1 MNKKYDLALNYCS
14 IHIYHVLSVLD
25 KIRMAINMRKMTSY
39 GVQDPVAL
47 MKALHEAGQKAIVD
61 IVETSAAPETRKQLR
76 TWGIN
81 AVAEML
87 GKAPN
92 TIRSL
97 EEKKEIPPV
106 EKDEGGRKQYSL
118 ELINKI
124 RELTGTDF
132 IRPSNSDPI
141 ICCTINFKGGVGK
154 SMTTL
159 LLLQYLAI
167 NGLKVLGID
176 LDPQAT
182 LTTWFGFIPD
192 IDLNEDDTLATT
204 LLEDANDIKRVIRKT
219 YFTGIDIIPGN
230 LELQNAELL
239 LPALSDEKIS
249 QLGSPLKRLQT
260 ALDKIK
266 NDYDVIIIDCP
277 PNTGALTMNAVS
289 AINSV
294 LITLPPSMP
303 DFASFIRLTKTLQ
316 RVFKAVKPDQLDF
329 FRILLTKHK
338 GNAAANKL
346 DQLMRKLYG
355 EYILVNHMV
364 DSAEIDN
371 TANALL
377 SLYEKPYATNSSTY
391 RRALEA
397 CDKVNLEIFQAFK
410 EIWDAQD

>member
-1 MNKKYDLALNYCS
+1 
-14 IHIYHVLSVLD
+14 
-25 KIRMAINMRKMTSY
+25 MTSY

-132 IRPSNSDPI
+132 VRPSNSDPI

-316 RVFKAVKPDQLDF
+316 RVFKAVKPGQLDF

-355 EYILVNHMV
+355 EYILVSHMV

>member
-1 MNKKYDLALNYCS
+1 MQKL
-14 IHIYHVLSVLD
+14 
-25 KIRMAINMRKMTSY
+25 TSF
-39 GVQDPVAL
+39 GIKDPVAL
-47 MKALHEAGQKAIVD
+47 MKALHETGQKAIVD

-81 AVAEML
+81 AVSDMV

-92 TIRSL
+92 TIRVL
-97 EEKKEIPPV
+97 EEKGELSIP
-106 EKDEGGRKQYSL
+106 EKDENGRKQYTL
-118 ELINKI
+118 DHINRI
-124 RELTGTDF
+124 RELTGTNF
-132 IRPSNSDPI
+132 KRPDNVDPI

-154 SMTTL
+154 SMTSL

-167 NGLKVLGID
+167 SGLKVLGID

-204 LLEDANDIKRVIRKT
+204 LLEDENDIKRVIRKT

-230 LELQNAELL
+230 LELQNAELI
-239 LPALSDEKIS
+239 LPSLSDERIS
-249 QLGSPLKRLQT
+249 ELGSPLKRLQL
-260 ALDKIK
+260 ALKIIQ

-316 RVFKAVKPDQLDF
+316 RVFKSVKPDQLDF

-338 GNAAANKL
+338 GNTAANKL

-397 CDKVNLEIFQAFK
+397 CDKVNLEIFEAFK
-410 EIWDAQD
+410 EIWAAQNDDVKTELL

>member
-1 MNKKYDLALNYCS
+1 
-14 IHIYHVLSVLD
+14 
-25 KIRMAINMRKMTSY
+25 MRKMTSY

>member
-1 MNKKYDLALNYCS
+1 MK
-14 IHIYHVLSVLD
+14 VLSPFGVSNPVKLMD
-25 KIRMAINMRKMTSY
+25 ALYEIGQEAIIK
-39 GVQDPVAL
+39 
-47 MKALHEAGQKAIVD
+47 
-61 IVETSAAPETRKQLR
+61 IVETTSAPENRKQLK

-81 AVAEML
+81 AVAEMV
-87 GKAPN
+87 GKATN
-92 TIRSL
+92 TIRAL
-97 EEKKEIPPV
+97 EEKGLIREPI
-106 EKDEGGRKQYSL
+106 KDENGRKQYSL
-118 ELINKI
+118 EMINSI
-124 RELTGTDF
+124 RDHFG
-132 IRPSNSDPI
+132 IRFQRPKGSEPI
-141 ICCTINFKGGVGK
+141 TCCVMNFKGGVGK

-167 NGLKVLGID
+167 NGLRVLGID

-192 IDLNEDDTLATT
+192 IDLQEGDTLATT
-204 LLEDANDIKRVIRKT
+204 LLEDTNDIKRVIKKS
-219 YFTGIDIIPGN
+219 YFTGIDIIPAN

-239 LPALSDEKIS
+239 LPSLSDEKINE
-249 QLGSPLKRLQT
+249 LGSPLKRLHL
-260 ALDKIK
+260 ALEHIK

-303 DFASFIRLTKTLQ
+303 DFASFIRLTKTLK

-338 GNAAANKL
+338 GNSAANKL

-355 EYILVNHMV
+355 EYILVSHMV

-377 SLYEKPYATNSSTY
+377 SLYEKAVSVNGATY

-397 CDKVNLEIFQAFK
+397 CDKVNLEIFEAFK
-410 EIWDAQD
+410 EIWKLQSKPDQGVS

>member
-1 MNKKYDLALNYCS
+1 MKKL
-14 IHIYHVLSVLD
+14 
-25 KIRMAINMRKMTSY
+25 TSF
-39 GVQDPVAL
+39 GVKDPVLL
-47 MKALHEAGQKAIVD
+47 MKALHEIGQNAIVN

-81 AVAEML
+81 AVAEMV
-87 GKAPN
+87 GRAPN
-92 TIRSL
+92 TIRTL
-97 EEKKEIPPV
+97 EEKGDIRQPD
-106 EKDEGGRKQYSL
+106 KDENGRKQYSL
-118 ELINKI
+118 ELINEI
-124 RELTGTDF
+124 RDLVGTRF
-132 IRPSNSDPI
+132 KKPQNSDPI

-154 SMTTL
+154 SMTSL

-192 IDLNEDDTLATT
+192 IDLNEDATLATT
-204 LLEDANDIKRVIRKT
+204 LLEDVNDITRVIRKT
-219 YFTGIDIIPGN
+219 YFTGIDIIPAN
-230 LELQNAELL
+230 LELQNAELI
-239 LPALSDEKIS
+239 LPSLSDERIKI
-249 QLGSPLKRLQT
+249 LGSPLKRLHQS
-260 ALDKIK
+260 LEKIK
-266 NDYDVIIIDCP
+266 HNYDVIIIDCP

-303 DFASFIRLTKTLQ
+303 DFASFVRLTKTLQ
-316 RVFKAVKPDQLDF
+316 RVFKAVKPEQLDF

-338 GNAAANKL
+338 GNTPANKL

-391 RRALEA
+391 KRALEV
-397 CDKVNLEIFQAFK
+397 CDKVNLEIFEAFK
-410 EIWDAQD
+410 EIWNEQYVKTSELETA

>member
-1 MNKKYDLALNYCS
+1 
-14 IHIYHVLSVLD
+14 
-25 KIRMAINMRKMTSY
+25 MRKLTSF
-39 GVQDPVAL
+39 GIKDPVAL
-47 MKALHEAGQKAIVD
+47 MEALYEAGQQAIID

-81 AVAEML
+81 AAADMI
-87 GKAPN
+87 GKSVN
-92 TIRSL
+92 TIRSF
-97 EEKKEIPPV
+97 EKQKKFSSPD
-106 EKDEGGRKQYSL
+106 KDESGRKQYSL
-118 ELINKI
+118 ELINHI
-124 RELTGTDF
+124 RDITATRF
-132 IRPSNSDPI
+132 HKTTNADPI

-154 SMTTL
+154 SMTSL

-192 IDLNEDDTLATT
+192 IDLNQDDTLATT
-204 LLEDANDIKRVIRKT
+204 LLEDNNDIKRVIRQT
-219 YFTGIDIIPGN
+219 YFTGIDIIPAN
-230 LELQNAELL
+230 LELQNADLI
-239 LPALSDEKIS
+239 LPSLSDEKIS
-249 QLGSPLKRLQT
+249 ELGSPLKRLQS
-260 ALDKIK
+260 ALEKVKD
-266 NDYDVIIIDCP
+266 DYDVIIIDCP
-277 PNTGALTMNAVS
+277 PNTGALTMNAVA

-316 RVFKAVKPDQLDF
+316 RVFKAVNPEQLDF

-397 CDKVNLEIFQAFK
+397 CNKVNLEIFEAFK
-410 EIWDAQD
+410 EIWSAQDIQTDAEQSLQPDILEAM

>member
-1 MNKKYDLALNYCS
+1 MKK
-14 IHIYHVLSVLD
+14 I
-25 KIRMAINMRKMTSY
+25 TSY

-47 MKALHEAGQKAIVD
+47 MRALHEAGQKAIVN
-61 IVETSAAPETRKQLR
+61 IVETSSAPETRKQLR
-76 TWGIN
+76 TWGVN

-106 EKDEGGRKQYSL
+106 DKDENGRKQYTL

-124 RELTGTDF
+124 RKLTGTDF
-132 IRPSNSDPI
+132 VRPAGSDPI
-141 ICCTINFKGGVGK
+141 ICCTVNFKGGVGK

-204 LLEDANDIKRVIRKT
+204 LLEDTNDIKRVIRKT

-249 QLGSPLKRLQT
+249 LLGSPLKRLQK

-410 EIWDAQD
+410 EIWDAQN

>member
-1 MNKKYDLALNYCS
+1 MTRF
-14 IHIYHVLSVLD
+14 ISV
-25 KIRMAINMRKMTSY
+25 TSY
-39 GVQDPVAL
+39 GVKDPVNL
-47 MKALHEAGQKAIVD
+47 MKAMYEAGQQAIVN

-76 TWGIN
+76 TWGIF
-81 AVAEML
+81 AVSEMI
-87 GKAPN
+87 GK
-92 TIRSL
+92 TSGVIRLL
-97 EEKKEIPPV
+97 EEKGAIIPP
-106 EKDEGGRKQYSL
+106 EKDEKGKKQYTL

-124 RELTGTDF
+124 RELTETGF
-132 IRPSNSDPI
+132 KRPVSADSI
-141 ICCTINFKGGVGK
+141 ICCTLNFKGGVGK
-154 SMTTL
+154 SMTSL

-167 NGLKVLGID
+167 NGLKVLAID

-192 IDLNEDDTLATT
+192 IDLDEDATLATT
-204 LLEDANDIKRVIRKT
+204 LLEDATDIKRVIRKT
-219 YFTGIDIIPGN
+219 YFTGIDIIPAN

-239 LPALSDEKIS
+239 LPSLSDEKIKE
-249 QLGSPLKRLQT
+249 LGSPLKRLQK
-260 ALDKIK
+260 ALNLIK
-266 NDYDVIIIDCP
+266 KEYDVVIIDCP

-303 DFASFIRLTKTLQ
+303 DFASFVRLTKTLE
-316 RVFKAVKPDQLDF
+316 RVFGAVNPEQLDF

-355 EYILVNHMV
+355 EYVLVNHMV

-377 SLYEKPYATNSSTY
+377 SLYEKPYATNSTTY

-397 CDKVNLEIFQAFK
+397 CNKVNLEIFNAFK
-410 EIWDAQD
+410 EIWNAQTISDTQQNMSENTMEIM

>member
-1 MNKKYDLALNYCS
+1 MQKL
-14 IHIYHVLSVLD
+14 
-25 KIRMAINMRKMTSY
+25 TSF
-39 GVQDPVAL
+39 GVKDPVAL
-47 MKALHEAGQKAIVD
+47 MKALHEMGQKAIVD

-81 AVAEML
+81 AVSKMV
-87 GKAPN
+87 GKAAN

-97 EEKKEIPPV
+97 EEKGEIPTP
-106 EKDEGGRKQYSL
+106 EKDENGRKQYTL
-118 ELINKI
+118 QLINQL
-124 RELTGTDF
+124 RELLGTKF
-132 IRPSNSDPI
+132 KKPNNIDPI

-154 SMTTL
+154 SMTSL

-204 LLEDANDIKRVIRKT
+204 LLEDENDINRVIRKT
-219 YFTGIDIIPGN
+219 YFTSIDIIPAN
-230 LELQNAELL
+230 LELQNVELI
-239 LPALSDEKIS
+239 LPSLSDEKIS
-249 QLGSPLKRLQT
+249 ELGSPLKRLQF
-260 ALDKIK
+260 ALNKIK
-266 NDYDVIIIDCP
+266 HYYDVIIIDCP

-316 RVFKAVKPDQLDF
+316 RVFKAVNPEQLDF

-338 GNAAANKL
+338 GNTAANKL

-397 CDKVNLEIFQAFK
+397 CNKVNLEIFEAFK
-410 EIWDAQD
+410 EIWAIQND